1 MNFVRAGVQDS
12 NEVHSSSM
20 ASVGLHDGWDSDSSD
35 EPVNEEEHNKE
46 GLTQHPR
53 NATYGIGAQLLK
65 QMGYVEGQGLG
76 KDSQGIVAPIETI
89 QRPHG
94 VGVGGVKEKGSG
106 VKAEEVRKVEK
117 ETIVRS
123 STIDLFTIVERLS
136 KLTSVPGWLKEISDM
151 TSALKQNEEDDYIVS
166 FHGQKL
172 TLRELKLKILEE
184 MRKLEKI
191 KQDLNF
197 KEHQLNE
204 ENSLT
209 RILLSNQNSLAKIQD
224 ILQMDAT
231 EKLKQLSLLLN
242 TEINND
248 KSIHSATQGVMIQVA
263 GEYLKDTL
271 TLFNPVDFDSTNA
284 ITSTIM
290 KWKEL
295 FRDAAIFE
303 ALVYTQIKPRFQS
316 FFNKWSIYQPN
327 LGISVLAEWEQVLSS
342 PWITSLFTVCV
353 LPKLEAGLN
362 SWSVEDQEND
372 PQYWLLDWFDYFK
385 SVSPLN
391 GCLNIIIEK
400 FSVWLDT
407 RWELGPL
414 PNKIVDIWEP
424 IWGHEETE
432 KLIYSHC
439 ILKIMKRLHEVTIT
453 QDGSQQS
460 FQLLRQ
466 IFDTNDYLNIQNHVM
481 NNMLEL
487 VFFPR
492 WLFTMEQVSKNGSK
506 SIMSWLITWLQFFSK
521 KRNQYPAVDENFEKA
536 CNLINFKLQMP
547 FINIKRDVFPK
558 IPTDD
563 TLIKLVPAVKIDSG
577 RKIINVN
584 SIPEHRLHTTY
595 KNIVEEFCEQKGC
608 LVIPLP
614 QSIGN
619 NLLRI
624 EKLGGSKHEV
634 CYISQDVLYVKE
646 PDGNFIPISLETLE
660 NRLQ

>member
-1 MNFVRAGVQDS
+1 
-12 NEVHSSSM
+12 M
-20 ASVGLHDGWDSDSSD
+20 ASVGLHDSWDSDSSD
-35 EPVNEEEHNKE
+35 EPVNKYERNNK
-46 GLTQHPR
+46 GLAQDPKT
-53 NATYGIGAQLLK
+53 ATYGIGAQLLK

-76 KDSQGIVAPIETI
+76 RDSQGIVAPIETI
-89 QRPHG
+89 QRPQG

-106 VKAEEVRKVEK
+106 VKAEDVKKAEK
-117 ETIVRS
+117 DTTVRS
-123 STIDLFTIVERLS
+123 STIDLFTIIERLS
-136 KLTSVPGWLKEISDM
+136 KLTSVPEWLKQIADKISD
-151 TSALKQNEEDDYIVS
+151 LKQNEEDDHVVI
-166 FHGQKL
+166 FQEQKL
-172 TLRELKLKILEE
+172 TLRQLKLKILEE

-191 KQDLNF
+191 KQDLYF
-197 KEHQLNE
+197 EEHQLNE

-209 RILLSNQNSLAKIQD
+209 KILLSNQNSLEKIQH
-224 ILQMDAT
+224 ILQMDDT
-231 EKLKQLSLLLN
+231 EQLKQLSLLLD

-248 KSIHSATQGVMIQVA
+248 KSIHSATQGVMIQIA
-263 GEYLKDTL
+263 EEYLKDAL
-271 TLFNPVDFDSTNA
+271 ARFNPVDFDSTNT
-284 ITSTIM
+284 ITSKIM

-295 FRDAAIFE
+295 FRDAAMFQ
-303 ALVYTQIKPRFQS
+303 ALVYSHIKPRLQL

-327 LGISVLAEWEQVLSS
+327 LGISVLAEWEQVLAS
-342 PWITSLFTVCV
+342 PWITSLFAVCV

-362 SWSVEDQEND
+362 SWSVEDQDKD

-391 GCLNIIIEK
+391 GCLNIVIEK

-414 PNKIVDIWEP
+414 PNKIVDIWGP
-424 IWGHEETE
+424 IWGQEETE
-432 KLIYSHC
+432 KIIDAHC
-439 ILKIMKRLHEVTIT
+439 ILKIMKSLHRVTIS
-453 QDGSQQS
+453 QDGSHQS
-460 FQLLRQ
+460 FHLLRQ
-466 IFDTNDYLNIQNHVM
+466 VFDTKDYLNVHNHVM

-492 WLFTMEQVSKNGSK
+492 WLFTMEQVLRNDPK
-506 SIMSWLITWLQFFSK
+506 SIMRWLVNWLQFFSQ
-521 KRNQYPAVDENFEKA
+521 KRKQYPAIDENFEKA
-536 CNLINFKLQMP
+536 CNLINFRLQTP

-563 TLIKLVPAVKIDSG
+563 TLIRLVPVVKINSG
-577 RKIINVN
+577 RKIVNVD

-595 KNIVEEFCEQKGC
+595 KNIVEDFCEQKGY
-608 LVIPLP
+608 LITPLT

-624 EKLGGSKHEV
+624 QKAGKSKHEV

-646 PDGNFIPISLETLE
+646 PDGSFIPISLEILG